1 MATERKPDMWDD
13 CHRLLDMRADRAAMV
28 AELNALPARIREQE
42 RRIEEVATRIEA
54 RVEAKDSGMAVAIR
68 HAGRDYSL
76 CLGTRGELQVR
87 ESLSPFAF
95 RDDEA
100 EAIPAPVIAADAATD
115 APSADD
121 DMREAVSAFD
131 LDDDISEAAF
141 RAALEDEL
149 GPGGADATWAITGKP
164 ATDDEYRDAMAA
176 GLIPRSAVG

>member
-1 MATERKPDMWDD
+1 MTTERKPDMWDD

-121 DMREAVSAFD
+121 DMHEAASAFSIDD
-131 LDDDISEAAF
+131 LRESAF
-141 RAALEDEL
+141 RAAVEDEF
-149 GPGGADATWAITGKP
+149 GPGGLDELRTLLGKP
-164 ATDDEYRDAMAA
+164 ATDAEFSLALGD
-176 GLIPRSAVG
+176 GLIPQPA

>member
-1 MATERKPDMWDD
+1 MTTERKPDMWDD

-95 RDDEA
+95 RDVEP
-100 EAIPAPVIAADAATD
+100 EPLPAPVIAADAATD

-121 DMREAVSAFD
+121 DLREAASAF
-131 LDDDISEAAF
+131 LIDDIRDAAF
-141 RAALEDEL
+141 HAAVEDEF
-149 GPGGADATWAITGKP
+149 GPGGLDELRAMLGKP
-164 ATDDEYRDAMAA
+164 ATADEFTAA
-176 GLIPRSAVG
+176 LESGLIPEPAVA

>member
-1 MATERKPDMWDD
+1 MTTERKPDMWDD

-87 ESLSPFAF
+87 ELLSPFAF
-95 RDDEA
+95 RDAEA

-115 APSADD
+115 APLDDEDEDEDAD
-121 DMREAVSAFD
+121 RALRAAAKAFRVDAD
-131 LDDDISEAAF
+131 LDDPISEAAF
-141 RAALEDEL
+141 RMAMEAEGGDDLMRALSVAE
-149 GPGGADATWAITGKP
+149 A
-164 ATDDEYRDAMAA
+164 R
-176 GLIPRSAVG
+176 

>member
-1 MATERKPDMWDD
+1 MTTERKPDMWDD
-13 CHRLLDMRADRAAMV
+13 CHRLLDLKADRAAMV

-95 RDDEA
+95 RDDEP
-100 EAIPAPVIAADAATD
+100 EPLPAVVIAADAATD

-121 DMREAVSAFD
+121 DMREAAANFD
-131 LDDDISEAAF
+131 PASLADIDAEDVRDAAF
-141 RAALEDEL
+141 RAAIDGEIGAECREVMLSL
-149 GPGGADATWAITGKP
+149 SVAGGN
-164 ATDDEYRDAMAA
+164 
-176 GLIPRSAVG
+176 

>member
-1 MATERKPDMWDD
+1 MTTERKPDMWDD

-121 DMREAVSAFD
+121 DMHEAASAFSIDD
-131 LDDDISEAAF
+131 LRESAF
-141 RAALEDEL
+141 RAAVHDEF
-149 GPGGADATWAITGKP
+149 GPGGVDELRALLGKP
-164 ATDDEYRDAMAA
+164 ATDAEFSLALGD
-176 GLIPRSAVG
+176 GLIPKPA